1 MAEREPEP
9 IPWKTQA
16 AIYGSG
22 FSSFSMVGI
31 SNLIVAL
38 LLVKITDQAS
48 LIGLVIGARHALT
61 LLLSIHGGVLM
72 DRLGI
77 RRVMVVF
84 ACISVAAPLFFPLS
98 PLIPA
103 LIVLQMIA
111 GLSDAMV
118 WMGAQALSGRVMKG
132 NPAYVGRMTFVV
144 RLASFFG
151 PIGIGLIWDQA
162 GIWPAFIAM
171 SLWSLIGLVGT
182 IMIPPRPMEANEEA
196 TRRVQ
201 FRDLMPRFS
210 DYITAFGL
218 AAIPAIAL
226 VLLVTV
232 VRVGGTGIQ
241 GSFYVV
247 YLESIDFNASTIGLL
262 TGIAGLLASFGSL
275 GAGRLA
281 RFVHPHWLI
290 VLIVTLTVITIAVTP
305 LLGGVFVLLAFC
317 ICLRGLCL
325 GISQPLEIS
334 VLGRALGPE
343 SQGMGVGL
351 RTTLNRFASMTVPIV
366 MGAVADLVGIENSFL
381 VMGAVLLSILI
392 AATAFLIL
400 HPKLGRGAE
409 G

>member
-1 MAEREPEP
+1 MAEREPES
-9 IPWKTQA
+9 IPWGTQA

-38 LLVKITDQAS
+38 LLVKITEHAS
-48 LIGLVIGARHALT
+48 LIGLVIGSRHALT

-77 RRVMVVF
+77 RRVMIVF
-84 ACISVAAPLFFPLS
+84 ACISVAAPLLFPLS
-98 PLIPA
+98 PWIPA
-103 LIVLQMIA
+103 LIALQMIA

-144 RLASFFG
+144 RLASFVG
-151 PIGIGLIWDQA
+151 PIGIGLIWDRA
-162 GIWPAFIAM
+162 GIWPAFVAM
-171 SLWSLIGLVGT
+171 SLWSLIGLVCT
-182 IMIPPRPMEANEEA
+182 IMIPPRPADQNENA
-196 TRRVQ
+196 ARRVRA
-201 FRDLMPRFS
+201 RDLVPRFS

-247 YLESIDFNASTIGLL
+247 YLESIEFSASTIGLL
-262 TGIAGLLASFGSL
+262 TGASGLLASFGSL
-275 GAGRLA
+275 GAGSLTRLI
-281 RFVHPHWLI
+281 HPHWLI
-290 VLIVTLTVITIAVTP
+290 VIIVALTVVTIAVTP
-305 LLGGVFVLLAFC
+305 LLGGAFFLLGVF
-317 ICLRGLCL
+317 ICFRGLCL

-366 MGAVADLVGIENSFL
+366 MGATADFVGIEKSFL
-381 VMGAVLLSILI
+381 VMGVLLLGVIGI
-392 AATAFLIL
+392 AAAFLVL
-400 HPKLGRGAE
+400 HPKLGPGAE
-409 G
+409 N